1 MEASKGVVRCENN
14 YIPKN
19 DWFYSYGIATKHY
32 MKNTETIRSKT
43 LELWTTRTY
52 PFSVRYSSIR
62 YFDINMVDID
72 GIIVTPMSYRIF
84 SGAAKP
90 TFISFFSTII
100 I

>member
-1 MEASKGVVRCENN
+1 
-14 YIPKN
+14 
-19 DWFYSYGIATKHY
+19 

-52 PFSVRYSSIR
+52 PFSTRYSSIR
-62 YFDINMVDID
+62 YFDINTVDID
-72 GIIVTPMSYRIF
+72 GIIVTPMSYSIIVTPMNYRIF

-90 TFISFFSTII
+90 AFISFFSTII